1 MESFR
6 DPDRDASSR
15 GHGSGRWGVDAVAW
29 GNFRRIGAT
38 RFANGWQTLSYAHLR
53 RRSARSLSDSA
64 GPIGVKPML
73 QPHRRVLTPTSSCL
87 TVAAM
92 RTTLVIE
99 DDVLEAARS
108 LAEAEGKSVGEVIST
123 LARRGLAPQ
132 PQEAVEGGFPVFT
145 VSPGAKPITLEM
157 VQRALEES

>member
-1 MESFR
+1 VLEE
-6 DPDRDASSR
+6 
-15 GHGSGRWGVDAVAW
+15 GSGAAEG
-29 GNFRRIGAT
+29 IGAT
-38 RFANGWQTLSYAHLR
+38 RFANGWQTLSYGTSPAEKCQIALRFRGTYRGETYAPAASAHLD
-53 RRSARSLSDSA
+53 AHEL
-64 GPIGVKPML
+64 L
-73 QPHRRVLTPTSSCL
+73 PHSRC
-87 TVAAM
+87 M

-108 LAEAEGKSVGEVIST
+108 LAEAERKSIGEVISM